1 MRKHNK
7 TEGEKNMYEGLKT
20 LINFFVEPFL
30 DLLTDLGLGA
40 KIIKVGFGEVEWLNF
55 TLLELTELIL
65 SGLVIY
71 LFMKLV
77 YKIFKKLVKIIS
89 GGTL

>member
-1 MRKHNK
+1 
-7 TEGEKNMYEGLKT
+7 MYEGLKT
-20 LINFFVEPFL
+20 MINFFVEPFL
-30 DLLTDLGLGA
+30 DLLTDLGLNE
-40 KIIKVGFGEVEWLNF
+40 KIIKIGFGEVEWLNF
-55 TLLELTELIL
+55 TLLELTQLIL

-77 YKIFKKLVKIIS
+77 YKIFMKLVKIIS